1 MDWDQSALWSEDE
14 ERHVLSRTA
23 YRGRGCY
30 ALHVVVWDVG
40 RREVQDRTSY
50 EELSLEEALQV
61 IDAVHCTAWDR
72 R

>member
-1 MDWDQSALWSEDE
+1 MDWDQPALWSEYE
-14 ERHVLSRTA
+14 ERHVLTRTV
-23 YRGRGCY
+23 YMGRGHY